1 MKQEL
6 LKELKEKFETC
17 KKELGFKATF
27 EELDEIFY
35 IKDSVLDIGF
45 VSESFSRQLCSR
57 IVDSYMN
64 WNNYLHSLIMP
75 NPQSMINMHESKM
88 ISEDNMRKDIIK
100 LITQTMA
107 FVSTNTKIG
116 LIKDKKEEADFIDE
130 SVKFWNKT
138 FKLKVLKIIEKIVGD
153 WKKDAEKD

>member
-6 LKELKEKFETC
+6 LKELKEKFDET
-17 KKELGFKATF
+17 KQELGFKATF
-27 EELDEIFY
+27 EELNEIFY
-35 IKDSVLDIGF
+35 IKDSVLDVSF
-45 VSESFSRQLCSR
+45 VSENFSRQLCAR
-57 IVDSYMN
+57 IVDTYMN
-64 WNNYLHSLIMP
+64 WNNYLHNLIMP

-88 ISEDNMRKDIIK
+88 ISDDDGRKDIIK

-116 LIKDKKEEADFIDE
+116 LIKDKKEEGDFIDK
-130 SVKFWNKT
+130 SVRFWNEK
-138 FKLKVLKIIEKIVGD
+138 FKQKVSEIITKICDG